1 MKNVTQHTGLLKIV
15 KRLRS
20 SSNGNPRFMVK
31 VDGWTCVTAVDSM
44 YGYDVQ
50 NLDGKK
56 VTATIGTHYG
66 IATLDSVKLID

>member
-1 MKNVTQHTGLLKIV
+1 
-15 KRLRS
+15 
-20 SSNGNPRFMVK
+20 MVK